1 MVLGINRSD
10 EAMPE
15 ISLVLIDL
23 ELIYS
28 LHDSEVEVQ
37 VFPVSH

>member
-15 ISLVLIDL
+15 IPLVLIDL

-28 LHDSEVEVQ
+28 LYDSEVEVQ